1 MGKAFSVAG
10 VLCMSEFYDEE
21 LEEIKR
27 RKLLELQRRLQMEE
41 ELKRRRQE
49 EEAKREAL
57 LRSILTSEARERLA
71 NVKLVRPE
79 LARIVEDNIIAL
91 VQSGQLTPPVD
102 EDTVKKLLALIYERT
117 RRETRITI
125 KRK

>member
-1 MGKAFSVAG
+1 MA
-10 VLCMSEFYDEE
+10 EYYDDE

-27 RKLLELQRRLQMEE
+27 RKLLELQRRLAMEE
-41 ELKRRRQE
+41 ELRKKQQE

-57 LRSILTSEARERLA
+57 LRSILTPEARERLA

-79 LARIVEDNIIAL
+79 LARIVEDNLIAL
-91 VQSGQLTPPVD
+91 VQSGQIKPPVD
-102 EDTVKKLLALIYERT
+102 EDTVKKILALIYERT
-117 RRETRITI
+117 HREPRIRI

>member
-1 MGKAFSVAG
+1 MAG
-10 VLCMSEFYDEE
+10 VLGMSEFYDEE

-57 LRSILTSEARERLA
+57 LRSILTPEARERLA

-102 EDTVKKLLALIYERT
+102 EDTVKKLLSLIYERT

>member
-1 MGKAFSVAG
+1 
-10 VLCMSEFYDEE
+10 MSEFFDEE

-27 RKLLELQRRLQMEE
+27 RKLAELQKRLQVEE
-41 ELKRRRQE
+41 ELKRRQQE
-49 EEAKREAL
+49 EMARREAL
-57 LRSILTSEARERLA
+57 LRAILTPEARQRLA

-91 VQSGQLTPPVD
+91 VQAGQLQPPVG
-102 EDTVKKLLALIYERT
+102 EDVVKQLLATVYERT
-117 RRETRITI
+117 HREPRIRI